1 MTKQNNSVNIM
12 TGEADQVECV
22 YCKIKIQNWTD
33 KSAPANRRHVKESP
47 YCLFMQGKCLFIY

>member
-1 MTKQNNSVNIM
+1 M

-33 KSAPANRRHVKESP
+33 KSTPANRRHVKESP
-47 YCLFMQGKCLFIY
+47 YCLFMQGNKYIVLRLNT